1 MRLPKHDPFWDAF
14 INRPPADP
22 NNVIPFAFRGLPEGD
37 VNPVRTAVHSPN
49 VMSGHI
55 KEIGRF
61 YGAELVG
68 IVGLVSEPG
77 FAIVSVLKAD
87 YDTRTARGVG
97 GQTPLLKGLF
107 ETFTLAAYIRELGY
121 AAMRVSSDDSRCER
135 LAAAAGLGT
144 LDQDG
149 RLVHRRFGRRVHVA
163 EVIVTDLPL
172 QPDGQETES

>member
-1 MRLPKHDPFWDAF
+1 MRVPKNDPYWDAF

-22 NNVIPFAFRGLPEGD
+22 NNVIPFAFRGLKEGD
-37 VNPVRTAVHSPN
+37 PNPAQAAVHSPN

-55 KEIGRF
+55 KKLGQF
-61 YGAELVG
+61 YGADLVG
-68 IVGLVSEPG
+68 IVGLASEPG

-121 AAMRVSSDDSRCER
+121 SAKRVSLEDNRGER
-135 LAAAAGLGT
+135 LAATAGLGS
-144 LDQDG
+144 LDTKG
-149 RLVHRRFGRRVHVA
+149 HLVNRRFSRGVHVA
-163 EVIVTDLPL
+163 EVIITDLPL
-172 QPDGQETES
+172 QPDGHETSA